1 MATKLD
7 ELLATIDPA
16 RTFEQTAR
24 RSDEALNS
32 LGMDR
37 AQITDWEE
45 FRRCVIRC
53 MRHVETRVLRLPH
66 GPPAMPV
73 DFDWGR
79 CAQILLKAYGANG
92 EKAAFEMARSGNEGG
107 LYAVLKEVAKQVAGT
122 CVQNEVRARISHYW
136 NALSVEEKLAAGDE
150 YLTKYGRLLPWELTE
165 GCAARVRANL
175 PKVLEE
181 HVRLVQRLGSVG
193 RSR

>member
-7 ELLATIDPA
+7 SLLASIHPA
-16 RTFEQTAR
+16 RTFQETAQ

-53 MRHVETRVLRLPH
+53 MRHVETCVLRLPH
-66 GPPAMPV
+66 GPPAMRV

-79 CAQILLKAYGANG
+79 CAQILFKAYGSNG
-92 EKAAFEMARSGNEGG
+92 DKAAFEMARTGNEGG
-107 LYAVLKEVAKQVAGT
+107 LYAVLREVARRVAET
-122 CVQNEVRARISHYW
+122 CAQNEVSARISQYW
-136 NALSVEEKLAAGDE
+136 NGLSLEEKLAAADE
-150 YLTKYGRLLPWELTE
+150 YLAKYGHLLPWELTE

-181 HVRLVQRLGSVG
+181 HTRLIQRLGRVG

>member
-7 ELLATIDPA
+7 ELMASIHPA
-16 RTFEQTAR
+16 RTFQETAR

-53 MRHVETRVLRLPH
+53 LRHAETHVLRLPH
-66 GPPAMPV
+66 GPPAMGV

-79 CAQILLKAYGANG
+79 CCQILFKAYGSNG
-92 EKAAFEMARSGNEGG
+92 EKAAFEMARTGNEG
-107 LYAVLKEVAKQVAGT
+107 LYAVLKEVARRVGENCA
-122 CVQNEVRARISHYW
+122 QNEVSARIAHYW
-136 NALSVEEKLAAGDE
+136 NGLGVGEKRAAADEFLAKHGHS
-150 YLTKYGRLLPWELTE
+150 LPWELRE
-165 GCAARVRANL
+165 GSAARVRANL

-181 HVRLVQRLGSVG
+181 HARLIQRLGSVG